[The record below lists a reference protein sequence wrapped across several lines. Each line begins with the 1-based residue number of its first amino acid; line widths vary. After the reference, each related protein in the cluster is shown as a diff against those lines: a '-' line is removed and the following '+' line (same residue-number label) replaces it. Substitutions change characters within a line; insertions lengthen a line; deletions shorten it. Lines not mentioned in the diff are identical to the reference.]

1 MCGVRGIAPRLL
13 GVGLGMAKPR
23 RKRCCICQDLFW
35 PHPRVK
41 TRQRACR
48 KPECQKVRRAETQK
62 AWREKNPDYWKAR
75 RLQQRSAE
83 AKEAQK
89 QTAERAHHGRLPADD
104 SRIVRPPP
112 VSRLPQE
119 MAALP
124 WAFARAELGV
134 ATTDF
139 LVLVLK
145 VVLRYMQDQIEAQ
158 VPDST

>member
-1 MCGVRGIAPRLL
+1 
-13 GVGLGMAKPR
+13 MAKPR

-48 KPECQKVRRAETQK
+48 KPECQKARRAQTQK
-62 AWREKNPDYWKAR
+62 TWREKNRDYWRAR

-83 AKEAQK
+83 AKEAEK
-89 QTAERAHHGRLPADD
+89 QRAERVRQGRLPADD

-124 WAFARAELGV
+124 WAFAHAELGV
-134 ATTDF
+134 AASDF
-139 LVLVLK
+139 LVLVLQ

-158 VPDST
+158 VSDSK